1 MHLPFILHKIELM
14 KNGILIFN
22 IVLLILVG
30 VLFYLHFA
38 QGDKGV
44 KSNTNANVSSNPGDF
59 KIAYF
64 EMDSIENSFA
74 MVKDVKAELSKKEE
88 TINNELE
95 RLEKNYRNKITKYQ
109 AQGASMTQV
118 QSEMAQRDVMQLQ
131 QNIQSRRQQLEQEY
145 QELQMRKLKDV
156 KTKIEDFLKEYNKD
170 KRYSYILSYEPGL
183 FYYRDSAYNITSDVI
198 TGLNSRYDKKN

>member
-1 MHLPFILHKIELM
+1 M

-30 VLFYLHFA
+30 LLVYLHFA
-38 QGDKGV
+38 QGEKSI

-95 RLEKNYRNKITKYQ
+95 RLEKNYRNKIAKYQ

-198 TGLNSRYDKKN
+198 TGLNSRYDKKD

>member
-1 MHLPFILHKIELM
+1 M

-22 IVLLILVG
+22 IILLILVG

-38 QGDKGV
+38 QGEKGI
-44 KSNTNANVSSNPGDF
+44 KSNTNASVSSNPGDF

-95 RLEKNYRNKITKYQ
+95 RLEKNYRNKIAKYQ

-198 TGLNSRYDKKN
+198 TGLNSRYDKKD

>member
-1 MHLPFILHKIELM
+1 MPFILHKIDLM

-22 IVLLILVG
+22 IILLILVG
-30 VLFYLHFA
+30 VLFYLHFT
-38 QGDKGV
+38 QDEKGV
-44 KSNTNANVSSNPGDF
+44 KSNANDKVTTNPGDF

-88 TINNELE
+88 AINNELE
-95 RLEKNYRNKITKYQ
+95 KLEKNYRNKIAKYQ

-156 KTKIEDFLKEYNKD
+156 KTRIEDFLKDFNKD

-183 FYYRDSAYNITSDVI
+183 FYYRDSAYNITADVI
-198 TGLNSRYDKKN
+198 TGLNSRYDKKDQK

>member
-22 IVLLILVG
+22 IILLILVG

-38 QGDKGV
+38 QGEKGI
-44 KSNTNANVSSNPGDF
+44 KSNTNASVSSNPGDF

-95 RLEKNYRNKITKYQ
+95 RLEKNYRNKIAKYQ